1 MMPMR
6 DCPECG
12 VRLDMREQFYGTCN
26 GWRDAKHCSNCHW
39 EQPVGPVKPTA
50 QAVRDARREWR

>member
-1 MMPMR
+1 MR

-12 VRLDMREQFYGTCN
+12 VRLDFREQFYATAN